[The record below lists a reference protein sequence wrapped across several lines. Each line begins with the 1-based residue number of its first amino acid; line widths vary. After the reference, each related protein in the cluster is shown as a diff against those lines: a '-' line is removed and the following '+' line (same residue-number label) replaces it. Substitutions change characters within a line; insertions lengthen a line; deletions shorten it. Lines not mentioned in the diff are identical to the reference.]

1 MGDLEARIEAIAG
14 RLIPKRLFK
23 GSLDRQ
29 VRLAESM
36 MGAAGMVN
44 LRASLLRDS
53 GMPAD
58 IRDLQKGGMTRDEIK
73 GYYWGCAR
81 FRKFWATLE
90 MTEGMID
97 SLIDT
102 SLGGA

>member
-1 MGDLEARIEAIAG
+1 MGDLEAKIEGIVG

-36 MGAAGMVN
+36 MGMTGMPN
-44 LRASLLRDS
+44 LRASLLKDS
-53 GMPAD
+53 GMPLD
-58 IRDLQKGGMTRDEIK
+58 IRDLQKAGKTRDEIK
-73 GYYWGCAR
+73 GYYWGCQT
-81 FRKFWATLE
+81 FRKFWANLE
-90 MTEGMID
+90 MSEGMLD

-102 SLGGA
+102 SLGGE